1 MIPGGVRIFVC
12 LEPVDMRRGFDRLVQ
27 TARERCGHD
36 PTEGGL
42 VVVFANR
49 RATRLKLLWV
59 ERNGV
64 CVLYKRLHRA
74 RFELPLAGA
83 GSVSVHI
90 NGAQLAKLLAGV
102 DRDAPST
109 GKRPS

>member
-1 MIPGGVRIFVC
+1 VIPGGVRIFVC

-27 TARERCGHD
+27 TARERGGHD
-36 PTEGGL
+36 PTEGGIL
-42 VVVFANR
+42 VVFANR

-109 GKRPS
+109 GKGPS